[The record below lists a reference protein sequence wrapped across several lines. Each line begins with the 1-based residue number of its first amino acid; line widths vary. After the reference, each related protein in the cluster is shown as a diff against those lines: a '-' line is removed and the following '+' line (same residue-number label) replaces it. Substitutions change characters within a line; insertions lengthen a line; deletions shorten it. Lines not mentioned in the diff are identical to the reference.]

1 VILRSIF
8 LKGVGL
14 AALWPQALGL
24 TACGLVL
31 LGLAIARSTKRV
43 S

>member
-14 AALWPQALGL
+14 ETLWPHALALAGWGL
-24 TACGLVL
+24 GIL
-31 LGLAIARSTKRV
+31 LLAIARSSKR
-43 S
+43 SA